1 MINNGQHVGG
11 NLHAGARPLDPMV
24 ESIKVRVAK
33 GELSGAEGQRLIA
46 ERWGVDLTRVQ
57 DEPNPREGMTLFDA
71 TATQAYDDY
80 LSHCIPPNE
89 LKQHLRGHQFFVPF
103 PKGA

>member
-1 MINNGQHVGG
+1 MIQNGPQ
-11 NLHAGARPLDPMV
+11 RLDPTV
-24 ESIKVRVAK
+24 ESIKERVAK
-33 GELSGAEGQRLIA
+33 GELSGAEGQRMIA
-46 ERWGVDLTRVQ
+46 ERWGVDLSRVQ
-57 DEPNPREGMTLFDA
+57 SDSNSREGMTLFDA

>member
-1 MINNGQHVGG
+1 MIQQGPQRRD
-11 NLHAGARPLDPMV
+11 AIV
-24 ESIKVRVAK
+24 EGIKARVAR

-46 ERWGVDLTRVQ
+46 ERWGVDLSQ
-57 DEPNPREGMTLFDA
+57 SDSGQREGMTLLDA

-80 LSHCIPPNE
+80 LAHCIPPNE